1 MKKDDITALYTPD
14 FIQEIKRIVTN
25 ARQKAYA
32 AINSAM
38 VEAYWQMGKRI
49 VEQEQ
54 QGKDR
59 ADYGSQLLK
68 SLSKELTAEF
78 GKGFSRQ
85 LVVLFPSVLSCL
97 SRKTPHSVGNFD
109 VVTLQASVERFQCRC
124 PRMVSE
130 RGRRTDV
137 ELPHARPQYRV
148 AVLRAVAA
156 LAA

>member
-78 GKGFSRQ
+78 GKGFPVNSI
-85 LVVLFPSVLSCL
+85 LPFPKNS
-97 SRKTPHSVGNFD
+97 P
-109 VVTLQASVERFQCRC
+109 Q
-124 PRMVSE
+124 
-130 RGRRTDV
+130 RG
-137 ELPHARPQYRV
+137 EF
-148 AVLRAVAA
+148 
-156 LAA
+156 